1 MPIRPNFDQYQRQS
15 VEGSFK
21 PLPDT
26 ASALEIASRE
36 AEIEQMRSQEYVQE
50 ITNKGF
56 NQFVTYT
63 KETAEFGVD
72 PLHFYLLD
80 PKGMKKMM
88 PETFK
93 FMRNIFNKSSMPIEM
108 HSNPMVAVIA
118 LLMAGFGKALTSGEE
133 EEQPQGVLTPPPAV
147 LTA

>member
-1 MPIRPNFDQYQRQS
+1 
-15 VEGSFK
+15 
-21 PLPDT
+21 
-26 ASALEIASRE
+26 
-36 AEIEQMRSQEYVQE
+36 
-50 ITNKGF
+50 
-56 NQFVTYT
+56 
-63 KETAEFGVD
+63 
-72 PLHFYLLD
+72 
-80 PKGMKKMM
+80 MKKMM